1 MPQFI
6 KDGRLQADSWLLLRP
21 DESGALPLP
30 GVAEGQS
37 VIVPLA
43 SWLAGVEGWRMR
55 SGAVGVYLSPDDD
68 PSLLQPYLA
77 ELALVAVDFPAFTDG
92 RGYSLARLLR
102 ERYDY
107 AGELRAIGDVWA
119 DLIRPLW
126 QVGFDAFLI
135 KDGKVLDDVDYYN
148 TFSDSYQVNYRQ
160 PLPLFRRRV
169 TRQ

>member
-6 KDGRLQADSWLLLRP
+6 KDGRLQADHWRLLRP
-21 DESGALPLP
+21 DESGKLPDADP
-30 GVAEGQS
+30 AED

-43 SWLAGVEGWRMR
+43 SWLADVDGWRAR
-55 SGAVGVYLSPDDD
+55 GGSVGIYLSPDDD
-68 PSLLQPYLA
+68 PAQLQPYLA
-77 ELALVAVDFPAFTDG
+77 ELALIAVDFPAFTDG

-107 AGELRAIGDVWA
+107 AGELRAVGDVWA

-126 QVGFDAFLI
+126 QVGFDAFAV
-135 KDGKVLDDVDYYN
+135 KDGKSLDDGDYYN
-148 TFSDSYQVNYRQ
+148 TFSDSYQVTYRQ

-169 TRQ
+169 TRP